1 MKILDIALKDLR
13 RSTRSAF
20 TIGMS
25 VVVPLLITGLIY
37 FAFGGMSSGAADMPK
52 ISVGIVNADT
62 LPQGSPLEAPL
73 GENLR
78 SLFFDSSVESWIDAA
93 DYPDETS
100 ARAAVDRQEI
110 GVAVVI
116 PAAFTTQYL
125 AGEHSSPVL
134 LIQDPTLTIAPL
146 VVKNMLTA
154 MLDGVA
160 GGGIAFQTVYERQ
173 QASGHPF
180 GANDT
185 AVIIEKYQA
194 WYTGFQRDM
203 FHNPEQAALVMRSP
217 AAGSSQQAGGMADLL
232 QLIMA
237 SQMIFFAFYTGA
249 YAMLSILREQE
260 EGTLARMFA
269 TPTGR
274 SLILA
279 GKFLTVV
286 LTVIL
291 QGLVLMIASHYA
303 FGVDWGE
310 PASALLALLGQVV
323 AASGLGVLLIAFVKT
338 AKQGGPVLGGALAGM
353 GMLSGLFTVAVP
365 SAPAIFDQVAN
376 FTPQGWVLKAW
387 KVVLAGQSAADI
399 LIPAAVCVLFG
410 IVMFGLG
417 AVLFRK
423 RFA

>member
-1 MKILDIALKDLR
+1 
-13 RSTRSAF
+13 
-20 TIGMS
+20 MS

-37 FAFGGMSSGAADMPK
+37 FAFGGMSSSAADLPR
-52 ISVGIVNADT
+52 IAVGIVNADT
-62 LPQGSPLEAPL
+62 LPQSSPLEAPL

-78 SLFFDSSVESWIDAA
+78 SLFFDSSVESWIAAA

-100 ARAAVDRQEI
+100 VRAAVDRQEI

-173 QASGHPF
+173 QSSGHPF

-217 AAGSSQQAGGMADLL
+217 AAGSSQQPGGMADLL

-410 IVMFGLG
+410 IFMFGLG